1 MLIVS
6 VFFVKKGVKI
16 YSITEKRIITF
27 IAKDHDVMLRDE
39 IYRCSLLWLDEN
51 TLVIGWADRFK
62 ICKVVRRHHAG
73 LVMMSDVGTASGT
86 NSSGMSGGALRKGSS
101 KVLGATLGALGAT
114 GIGSN
119 FVNSRDKKDLGTH
132 VEISKGFIRRFAS
145 FLFFWVLLHRQLV
158 YTIFKLRL

>member
-1 MLIVS
+1 MNGFNFSFCFCFLVKT
-6 VFFVKKGVKI
+6 FFKGVKI

-73 LVMMSDVGTASGT
+73 LVMMSDVGTA
-86 NSSGMSGGALRKGSS
+86 NSSGGIGGGALRKGSS

-119 FVNSRDKKDLGTH
+119 FVTSSDKKDLGTH
-132 VEISKGFIRRFAS
+132 VEISM
-145 FLFFWVLLHRQLV
+145 V
-158 YTIFKLRL
+158 Y